1 MEHIYIFLFYF
12 NQLLKFNFLVV
23 VSSASDKI
31 ACIIQIIKFLLTE
44 LWVKINEGIEER
56 KPEIQL

>member
-1 MEHIYIFLFYF
+1 MEHIYIF
-12 NQLLKFNFLVV
+12 NQLLKFNFLVM

-44 LWVKINEGIEER
+44 MWVKISEEIEER